1 MLLICTRFKINFLLV
16 FLELSKLQVHYNIN
30 VLELTKVERRASSS
44 KSLWSGCLFVC
55 FLGIPVHFVIFRVAG
70 RKHWI

>member
-44 KSLWSGCLFVC
+44 KSL
-55 FLGIPVHFVIFRVAG
+55 
-70 RKHWI
+70 